1 MLEFNFKY
9 FFPNNFFV
17 LFSIVY
23 FVSSIQGAGDEV
35 PWVYCGKQI
44 FYFYFKLQSSIQGA
58 GDEVPWVYCGKQI
71 FYFYFKLQ
79 SIVLLQQSMTSEI
92 QITVFK
98 TLQIQFFFI
107 NFFVLI

>member
-1 MLEFNFKY
+1 M
-9 FFPNNFFV
+9 
-17 LFSIVY
+17 
-23 FVSSIQGAGDEV
+23 SSIQGAGDEV

-44 FYFYFKLQSSIQGA
+44 FYFKLQSSIQGA

>member
-1 MLEFNFKY
+1 M
-9 FFPNNFFV
+9 
-17 LFSIVY
+17 FSIVY
-23 FVSSIQGAGDEV
+23 FV
-35 PWVYCGKQI
+35 
-44 FYFYFKLQSSIQGA
+44 SSIQGA

-98 TLQIQFFFI
+98 NKFLCI
-107 NFFVLI
+107 NINIIYF

>member
-44 FYFYFKLQSSIQGA
+44 FCFYL
-58 GDEVPWVYCGKQI
+58 
-71 FYFYFKLQ
+71 KLQ

>member
-44 FYFYFKLQSSIQGA
+44 FYFYFKLQS
-58 GDEVPWVYCGKQI
+58 
-71 FYFYFKLQ
+71 
-79 SIVLLQQSMTSEI
+79 IVLLQQSMTSEI
-92 QITVFK
+92 QITVSK
-98 TLQIQFFFI
+98 L